1 MAITDKNS
9 VIVELYD
16 NPLTERKDDRIGRV
30 VTNKSYDEDDLIA
43 EVAARRSDISPSTMK
58 ATIALLSQIAMEK
71 IANGASVSLG
81 LGYYSLG
88 VNGTFIGDNAKWD
101 NALHALSV
109 RVTPN
114 AALREA
120 VRACTVD
127 VRGMAVAGVVIN
139 TVTDIV
145 SGEVNSRLTPG
156 GAVNLTGTKIK
167 VDGDN
172 PAVGLTLTNQET
184 NEVTTIA
191 KNLLAVNDP
200 SRITFV
206 IPATLAKGDYKLGIA
221 TQYAPSGVSLKEPRM
236 YLFEYILN
244 VL

>member
-1 MAITDKNS
+1 MAITDKNN

-30 VTNKSYDEDDLIA
+30 VTNKTYDVEDLIA

-58 ATIALLSQIAMEK
+58 ATIDLLSEVAMEK

-101 NALHALSV
+101 NTQHALSV

-114 AALREA
+114 ATLREA

-127 VRGMAVAGVVIN
+127 VRGMAVAGVIIN
-139 TVTDIV
+139 TVTDV
-145 SGEVNSRLTPG
+145 ASGEVNSRLTPG

-167 VDGDN
+167 IDGDN
-172 PAVGLTLTNQET
+172 PTVGITLTNEAT
-184 NEVTTIA
+184 NEVTTIP
-191 KNLLAVNDP
+191 KNLLATNDP
-200 SRITFV
+200 SKITFV
-206 IPATLAKGDYKLGIA
+206 VPVTLVKGDYKLAIT
-221 TQYAPSGVSLKEPRM
+221 TQFSTSGSSLKEPRIS
-236 YLFEYILN
+236 LFDYILN
-244 VL
+244 VI